1 MTEKEI
7 KGLGFIYKNV
17 LPKLHE
23 IQRSLALNRHFTTEV
38 DAGCYKFGVSMTI
51 YVKSDVLDSS
61 QEILK
66 VETFSFPTYRYKGE
80 KSYDKTLR
88 GIDYFISNWM
98 VKLA

>member
-23 IQRSLALNRHFTTEV
+23 IQMSLALNRHFTTEV

-61 QEILK
+61 QETLK
-66 VETFSFPTYRYKGE
+66 LKTFSFSTYRYKGE